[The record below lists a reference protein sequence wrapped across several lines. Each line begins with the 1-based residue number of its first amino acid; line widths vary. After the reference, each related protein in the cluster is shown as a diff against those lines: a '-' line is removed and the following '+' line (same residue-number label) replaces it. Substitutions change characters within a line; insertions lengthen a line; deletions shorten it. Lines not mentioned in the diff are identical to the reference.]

1 MYVMKW
7 SWKQKDTLWS
17 ENIPPSYE
25 SKWFLAK
32 GISYKFTKKKKK
44 HFAEFSGGI
53 KSVFCNST
61 MHGVCLC
68 VYVYAFIYLYL
79 DYIEFL
85 ASHIKKKER
94 KQYSDSKNA
103 ATDGV
108 SIHVDKCHWED

>member
-1 MYVMKW
+1 MKAND
-7 SWKQKDTLWS
+7 SL
-17 ENIPPSYE
+17 PRE
-25 SKWFLAK
+25 SA
-32 GISYKFTKKKKK
+32 INSRKKKKK

-108 SIHVDKCHWED
+108 SIHVDKCH